1 MSYIN
6 PSYNNPQQRFPQ
18 IIPNNV
24 FMNQQN
30 FLVNPFLQYNRLFIE
45 NLLCHQ
51 LRRITQKNDSQNSNQ
66 TFMDMALPGI
76 SNENFTQANLLNKI
90 AFNLQNHS
98 NLLTHNNSLWG
109 LCNFNNNFFNSTCS
123 NFINNLKNNFCY
135 TIKNEQ
141 NNNVTE
147 NKTKRKELFNNILQK
162 SNDDKNIEKANLMND
177 NDGVSLIDQKE
188 NIDKKPRRKKC
199 FLNKKTERY
208 RRKREE
214 DDEIDEKLSSSKS
227 KFSEKSK
234 NSSTSTSVICL
245 ENKKN
250 TRKPLKFVDK
260 NMMLGSKEEYEKF
273 FKNDTYTNQYTEV
286 EKNLIEMINNP
297 RRKNKKKQEI
307 NIADY
312 YKLSSEKILELNE
325 ELKAYVPLYESDL
338 EEVKMEKQHLF
349 MMSNF
354 PEMYKIQNF
363 YLYIK
368 KNLEKKKD
376 IIKNLV
382 ISPPEKLY
390 VKQTPQMIKCIWKSE
405 ECETNV
411 VQDYLYEVE
420 KIWPTEE
427 YRFSQEF
434 CLELL
439 RVNNLN
445 IEHSIAMIISQD
457 NTFKD
462 LITSKNLAQMKD

>member
-1 MSYIN
+1 
-6 PSYNNPQQRFPQ
+6 
-18 IIPNNV
+18 
-24 FMNQQN
+24 
-30 FLVNPFLQYNRLFIE
+30 
-45 NLLCHQ
+45 
-51 LRRITQKNDSQNSNQ
+51 
-66 TFMDMALPGI
+66 
-76 SNENFTQANLLNKI
+76 
-90 AFNLQNHS
+90 
-98 NLLTHNNSLWG
+98 
-109 LCNFNNNFFNSTCS
+109 
-123 NFINNLKNNFCY
+123 
-135 TIKNEQ
+135 
-141 NNNVTE
+141 
-147 NKTKRKELFNNILQK
+147 
-162 SNDDKNIEKANLMND
+162 
-177 NDGVSLIDQKE
+177 
-188 NIDKKPRRKKC
+188 
-199 FLNKKTERY
+199 
-208 RRKREE
+208 
-214 DDEIDEKLSSSKS
+214 
-227 KFSEKSK
+227 
-234 NSSTSTSVICL
+234 
-245 ENKKN
+245 
-250 TRKPLKFVDK
+250 
-260 NMMLGSKEEYEKF
+260 MMLGSKEEYEKF

-307 NIADY
+307 NLADY

-368 KNLEKKKD
+368 KNIEKKKD

-382 ISPPEKLY
+382 ISPPEKLC